1 MIVLDLLWWLGWG
14 YFAFCAALP
23 LAILPELGRVTTAV
37 VWALVAPWTSL
48 IGLALLHRILP
59 RSEPGKFRMF
69 SDAGSIHWALRG
81 WAPSAY
87 LTVFQPL
94 FAQSMGF
101 QRIALRAFGARLG
114 RGTLLTS
121 RTVVREPHH
130 VEAGSRCVVGEFA
143 HFICSYQPR
152 PGTLVVAPIH
162 IADEVFIG
170 AYSHLGPGA
179 RIGSRSML
187 EYGVK
192 VGAHTSIGADVRVG
206 AETTLLNS
214 VRVGNRVR
222 IGKRCSVPSGSVIP
236 DDAVLPDGTRYGEG
250 GAP

>member
-1 MIVLDLLWWLGWG
+1 MIALDLLWWIGWA
-14 YFAFCAALP
+14 YFAACAALP
-23 LAILPELGRVTTAV
+23 LAILPDLGRLPTV
-37 VWALVAPWTSL
+37 VGWALLAPWTSL
-48 IGLALLHRILP
+48 AGLALLHRLLP
-59 RSEPGKFRMF
+59 PSEPGKFRMF
-69 SDAGSIHWALRG
+69 SDPGSVRWALRG
-81 WAPSAY
+81 WAPSVY

-94 FAQSMGF
+94 FAQSPAF

-130 VEAGSRCVVGEFA
+130 LQAGAGCVIGEFA
-143 HFICSYQPR
+143 HFVCSYQPR
-152 PGTLVVAPIH
+152 PGTLVVAPILLGD
-162 IADEVFIG
+162 AVFVG

-179 RIGSRSML
+179 SIGSRTML

-192 VGAHTSIGADVRVG
+192 VGAHSSVGEGARIG
-206 AETTLLNS
+206 AETTLVNS

-236 DDAVLPDGTRYGEG
+236 DDAVLPDGTRYDD
-250 GAP
+250 GAGS